1 MTTGHP
7 DATPSSTGGDSEVV
21 GSMTSRFGG
30 ALLVLALVSG
40 TLISTLLY
48 PPAAVASVVAS
59 IALAACLGRV
69 ASGGHRPGRP
79 SRMAGVTLDIT
90 EHEEAELALQAAKEY
105 ADTLIDTANAMVVV
119 LDNQGRVRGLNPA
132 AERVTG
138 YTRAEL
144 VGRSWFEVLVPKE
157 QNPPV
162 REAFDRLMAGG
173 LARNLENA
181 ILTKAGAERHIAW
194 QNGSVREQGE
204 VVGTVSFGTDITDRK
219 RTEEALA
226 RERSLLNELMTT
238 IPDNIYFKDRDCRFT
253 KVNHAMARW
262 LGLGDPDDAV
272 GKSDRDFSGSEHSQQ
287 AYADE
292 QRIMATGQALVG
304 HDEKETWPDGR
315 TTWVST
321 SKVPL
326 RDESG
331 QVVGLVGV
339 SRDITERRHFEDQA
353 RLGQKMEAIGRLAGG
368 VAHDFNN
375 ILGVI
380 IGFGELVLNRLPEE
394 DPLRTRQEEVLKA
407 AHRAAGLTR
416 QLLAF
421 GRRQVLQPKVLDLN
435 GVVGDMD
442 KMLRRLIGE
451 DLELATTLD
460 PDLGSVWADPG
471 QIAQIVMNL
480 AVNARDAM
488 PGGGRLTVET
498 KNVELDEA
506 FGASHPP
513 TRPGRYVM
521 LAVSDTGSGMD
532 AETQSHIFEPF
543 FTTKV
548 VGQGTGLGLPTVYG
562 IVKQSDGYVWVHSE
576 VGVGTTFR
584 IFLPLLGD
592 TAPAVCDASPSP
604 VVGGSETILLVEDEA
619 SLRGVLHET
628 LADNGYTVLVAGDG
642 AAALQVADEH
652 AGPIHL
658 VVSDVVMPG
667 MNGRQAAEEL
677 EAKRPG
683 TKVLFVSGYNP
694 EAIVRHGEFGLGT
707 AFLSKP
713 FTSAALLRKCRVL
726 LDTR

>member
-1 MTTGHP
+1 MT
-7 DATPSSTGGDSEVV
+7 A
-21 GSMTSRFGG
+21 RFGG
-30 ALLVLALVSG
+30 ALLVLALLSG

-48 PPAAVASVVAS
+48 PPAAVGSVVAS

-69 ASGGHRPGRP
+69 ASGGRRPRRP
-79 SRMAGVTLDIT
+79 SHMTGAALDIT
-90 EHEEAELALQAAKEY
+90 EHEEAELSLQAAREY
-105 ADTLIDTANAMVVV
+105 AETLIDTANSMVVV

-144 VGRSWFEVLVPKE
+144 VGRSWFEILVPKE
-157 QNPPV
+157 HHPLV
-162 REAFDRLMAGG
+162 RDTFDRLTAGG

-181 ILTKAGAERHIAW
+181 ILTKAGAERQIAW
-194 QNGSVREQGE
+194 QNGFVRERGE

-219 RTEEALA
+219 GTEEALA
-226 RERSLLNELMTT
+226 RERSLLNELITT

-272 GKSDRDFSGSEHSQQ
+272 GKSDRDFFGPEHSQQ
-287 AYADE
+287 AYTDE
-292 QRIMATGQALVG
+292 QRIMATGQPLVG
-304 HDEKETWPDGR
+304 LEEKETWPDGR

-326 RDESG
+326 RNESG
-331 QVVGLVGV
+331 EIVGLVGV
-339 SRDITERRHFEDQA
+339 SRDITERRHLEDQA

-380 IGFGELVLNRLPEE
+380 IGFGEMVLNRLPEE

-435 GVVGDMD
+435 GIVGDMD

-451 DLELATTLD
+451 DLELATILD

-506 FGASHPP
+506 YVASHPP

-532 AETQSHIFEPF
+532 AETQSHLFEPF
-543 FTTKV
+543 FTTKG

-562 IVKQSDGYVWVHSE
+562 IVKQSDGYVWVYSE
-576 VGVGTTFR
+576 VGVGTTFK
-584 IFLPLLGD
+584 IYLPLLGD
-592 TAPAVCDASPSP
+592 TAPIACEDRPSP
-604 VVGGSETILLVEDEA
+604 VAGGSETILLVEDEA

-628 LADNGYTVLVAGDG
+628 LVDNGYTVLAAGDG

-652 AGPIHL
+652 AGHIHL
-658 VVSDVVMPG
+658 MVSDVVMPG
-667 MNGRQAAEEL
+667 MNGRRAAEEL
-677 EAKRPG
+677 KATRPEM
-683 TKVLFVSGYNP
+683 KVLFVSGYTR

-713 FTSAALLRKCRVL
+713 FTSAALLRKCREL
-726 LDTR
+726 LDTP